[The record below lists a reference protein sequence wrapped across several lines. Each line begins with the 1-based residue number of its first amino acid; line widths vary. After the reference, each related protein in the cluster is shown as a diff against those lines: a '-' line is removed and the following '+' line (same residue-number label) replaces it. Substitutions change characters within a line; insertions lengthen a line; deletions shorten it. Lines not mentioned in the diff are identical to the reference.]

1 MSFEFYCQRA
11 AVKTEEGDFH
21 RSAVWN
27 VFMITV
33 MYFEKR
39 VT

>member
-11 AVKTEEGDFH
+11 AVKTEEGHFH
-21 RSAVWN
+21 RATIWH
-27 VFMITV
+27 VFIIAV
-33 MYFEKR
+33 MYFKKR